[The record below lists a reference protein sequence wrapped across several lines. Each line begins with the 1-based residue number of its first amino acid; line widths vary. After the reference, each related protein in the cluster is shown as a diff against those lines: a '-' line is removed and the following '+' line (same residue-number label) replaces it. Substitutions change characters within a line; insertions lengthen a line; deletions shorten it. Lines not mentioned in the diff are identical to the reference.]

1 MSGGSDL
8 PTTGLPPHGG
18 GVDGLDVGLPA
29 GLDPPTD
36 HPLGYEF
43 VRPSAVA
50 RDAVT
55 FPDDPPDRG
64 GVDVA
69 GIVDRVTAHL
79 AVAGER

>member
-8 PTTGLPPHGG
+8 PTTGLPPRGG
-18 GVDGLDVGLPA
+18 GVGLDGGVPA
-29 GLDPPTD
+29 ELDPPVD
-36 HPLGYEF
+36 DPSGHEF

-55 FPDDPPDRG
+55 FPDELPARG

-79 AVAGER
+79 AVAREG